1 MPMHTQRG
9 SVFYKI
15 HFIEQTPVGPLAK
28 QEPL

>member
-1 MPMHTQRG
+1 MHMYTRHG

-15 HFIEQTPVGPLAK
+15 QFIEQTPLGLLAK